1 MLRSDPDPV
10 RVRVCVR
17 QAADRQAERGGKVEL
32 FQKFP
37 RRASI
42 LHMPLV
48 TTLYYSCFYHYGEAE
63 VSLAPP
69 TSGNAPYAPGAQL

>member
-1 MLRSDPDPV
+1 M
-10 RVRVCVR
+10 
-17 QAADRQAERGGKVEL
+17 EL

-37 RRASI
+37 RKASI

-63 VSLAPP
+63 VSLTPP
-69 TSGNAPYAPGAQL
+69 TCDYATETW